1 MIGIMGEALIDF
13 ISKDRDGVVSFDSFV
28 GGCALNAA
36 TAAALQDSPVGFIGK
51 ISKDMFGQRMLEH
64 LVDNRVMFDPLLCAA
79 DEPSLLAFASLD
91 EMGSASYAFYLDGS
105 APLSVTKEELL
116 TVMTEHTDL
125 RVVHIGSLA
134 LTLDPS
140 STAIIAAL
148 NEFEPR
154 PIIFLDPNVR
164 PAVIVD
170 RVAFGKRMD
179 EAMEI
184 ASIMKLSDEDLSYL
198 YPDCDIHA
206 QAALL
211 AKERALH
218 VILTLGRGGAVWY
231 TPQGESVAMPI
242 IDLPVIDTVG
252 AGDTF
257 SGSILTYL
265 HDRDYFGSDG
275 NTPRMGNLSLAVI
288 EEALR
293 WATAAS
299 AINCNRKGCDPPTS
313 EEIAALLATL

>member
-218 VILTLGRGGAVWY
+218 VILTLGRGGGGLVHATGRVS
-231 TPQGESVAMPI
+231 GNANHR
-242 IDLPVIDTVG
+242 L
-252 AGDTF
+252 AG
-257 SGSILTYL
+257 
-265 HDRDYFGSDG
+265 
-275 NTPRMGNLSLAVI
+275 
-288 EEALR
+288 
-293 WATAAS
+293 
-299 AINCNRKGCDPPTS
+299 NRHGRGWGHVQWLNS
-313 EEIAALLATL
+313 HLFA